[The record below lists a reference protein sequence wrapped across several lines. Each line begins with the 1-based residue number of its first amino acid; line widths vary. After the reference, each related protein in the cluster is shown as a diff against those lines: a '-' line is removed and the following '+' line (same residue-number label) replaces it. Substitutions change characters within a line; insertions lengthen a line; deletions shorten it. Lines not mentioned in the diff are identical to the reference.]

1 MRPITTQRLAQGP
14 ERAAQTARTVPS
26 HPTEAQ
32 PRRHVKPLILFTREV
47 SGVRT
52 HNPAPFSSLAWR
64 ERSKFFA
71 RAAITDLSSGKTI
84 RRDHLMK
91 LGIVGAGMVG
101 SAAAFACVMR
111 GAASEIVLVDLN
123 KARAQAEAEDIAH
136 AVPFSGSARV
146 AAGDYDDLSGAD
158 VVILACG
165 VSQKPGE
172 SRLELLSRNAEVFR
186 SVVAEVTRAAP
197 DAILLIASNPV
208 DIMTHVTQALSGLPA
223 GRVIG
228 SGTIL
233 DTARFRWLL
242 GRHLNI
248 APRSVHAYVL
258 GEHGD
263 SEVAVWSSAMAGSVP
278 IISFADQIGRPLD
291 QRARERIA
299 EDVRSAAYTI
309 IEGKGATWYGIGAG
323 LARVARA
330 IIDDEHALFSVS
342 QVSAEVEG
350 VSDVALSLPRIV
362 GGPGIIANLMPDLD
376 EGERAA
382 LRRSAGVIS
391 EYTSKLS
398 F

>member
-1 MRPITTQRLAQGP
+1 
-14 ERAAQTARTVPS
+14 
-26 HPTEAQ
+26 
-32 PRRHVKPLILFTREV
+32 
-47 SGVRT
+47 
-52 HNPAPFSSLAWR
+52 
-64 ERSKFFA
+64 
-71 RAAITDLSSGKTI
+71 
-84 RRDHLMK
+84 MK

-146 AAGDYDDLSGAD
+146 AAGDYDDLTGAD

-208 DIMTHVTQALSGLPA
+208 DIMTHVTQTLSGLPA

-263 SEVAVWSSAMAGSVP
+263 TEVLAWTAARAGSVS
-278 IISFADQIGRPLD
+278 IESFAAQIRAPLT
-291 QRARERIA
+291 AEVRERI
-299 EDVRSAAYTI
+299 DKGVRNAAYTI

-323 LARVARA
+323 LAR
-330 IIDDEHALFSVS
+330 L
-342 QVSAEVEG
+342 VSAIGSDEQAVLT
-350 VSDVALSLPRIV
+350 VSTLSDVAGVRRVACSLPRVV
-362 GGPGIIANLMPDLD
+362 GREGVTAELMPDISRQ
-376 EGERAA
+376 ENAA
-382 LRRSAGVIS
+382 LEASAMLLKD
-391 EYTSKLS
+391 TFDQLS
-398 F
+398 L